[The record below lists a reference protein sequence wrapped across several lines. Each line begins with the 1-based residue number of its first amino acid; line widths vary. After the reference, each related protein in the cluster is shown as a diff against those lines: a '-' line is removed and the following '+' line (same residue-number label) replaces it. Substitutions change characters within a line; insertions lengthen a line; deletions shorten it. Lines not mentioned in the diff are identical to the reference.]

1 MYVGDCYGMKELL
14 GRTAFR
20 AIFAEL
26 MHLIGGLLVA
36 ISFANESGFGKV
48 TACSVVTS
56 SAEMRTVRNEFKL
69 CARRIY

>member
-36 ISFANESGFGKV
+36 ISLPTNLGLVKV

-56 SAEMRTVRNEFKL
+56 SAEMITFRNEFKL
-69 CARRIY
+69 CAR